1 LRQIGMRRVHVADYS
16 DRAALLTAAKKTA
29 SARGLKK

>member
-16 DRAALLTAAKKTA
+16 DRPALLTADVNF
-29 SARGLKK
+29 